1 MVIIKKNDIIIKFLL
16 TLKFSIFPNNL
27 SFKFPDVEFFELFLE
42 FEEFPALLLF
52 LLLDNLWENS
62 YIVNMRNRN
71 NYTCTICGEFTS
83 YDEWAKPNVSC
94 INCGS
99 EE

>member
-1 MVIIKKNDIIIKFLL
+1 MKKKD
-16 TLKFSIFPNNL
+16 
-27 SFKFPDVEFFELFLE
+27 
-42 FEEFPALLLF
+42 
-52 LLLDNLWENS
+52 
-62 YIVNMRNRN
+62 

>member
-1 MVIIKKNDIIIKFLL
+1 MKKKD
-16 TLKFSIFPNNL
+16 
-27 SFKFPDVEFFELFLE
+27 
-42 FEEFPALLLF
+42 
-52 LLLDNLWENS
+52 
-62 YIVNMRNRN
+62 
-71 NYTCTICGEFTS
+71 NYTCTICGEFTA